1 MFYLSHSSVQRTKDP
16 RVKILQL
23 ASQFSPSYWHLR
35 KAGFGDTVNFVFIGI
50 QTVSSY
56 KIARMFS
63 FLVWTLLLEKETN
76 KKFTVAG
83 ILL

>member
-1 MFYLSHSSVQRTKDP
+1 MFYLSSSSVQRTKDP
-16 RVKILQL
+16 SGQTLQL
-23 ASQFSPSYWHLR
+23 AAQFSPSYWHLR

-63 FLVWTLLLEKETN
+63 FLVWTPLLGKETN
-76 KKFTVAG
+76 KKFTAG